1 MKKTLLLLLLLP
13 FCFAAAAEGAIDRAW
28 VERNYRKTEYRIPM
42 RDGVRLHTTVYAP
55 VRHGGRHPILLTP
68 HSLFVPPLRRGILRV
83 VWKSF
88 LKLYLEE
95 GYILVFQDVRGR
107 YMSEGE
113 YVDLRPFIADKHSP
127 EQIDEASDA
136 YDTIDFLV
144 REVAGNNGR
153 VGIYGN
159 SYPGSTP
166 LWPPRA
172 DIPP

>member
-1 MKKTLLLLLLLP
+1 M
-13 FCFAAAAEGAIDRAW
+13 
-28 VERNYRKTEYRIPM
+28 
-42 RDGVRLHTTVYAP
+42 VY
-55 VRHGGRHPILLTP
+55 
-68 HSLFVPPLRRGILRV
+68 
-83 VWKSF
+83 WKSF

-153 VGIYGN
+153 VGVYGN
-159 SYPGSTP
+159 SYPGFYALMAAASGHPALKAASPQAPVTDWFMGDDTHHNGVLFLRDAFSFIGGSFGRP
-166 LWPPRA
+166 MDNPTTEATAARIFYFVFFYKRA
-172 DIPP
+172 